1 MLSAWLLVDGRVDRP
16 ERVDLIDLDEDLADV
31 DDLLLLVLLLLLAV
45 PLDLPVR

>member
-31 DDLLLLVLLLLLAV
+31 DDLLLLLLLAV